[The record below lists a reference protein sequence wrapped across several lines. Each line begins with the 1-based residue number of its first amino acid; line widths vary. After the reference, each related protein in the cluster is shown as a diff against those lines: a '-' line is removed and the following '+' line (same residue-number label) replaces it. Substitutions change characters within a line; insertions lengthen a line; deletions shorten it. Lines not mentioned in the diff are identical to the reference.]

1 MLKKRFINVFA
12 CAFSLLFSI
21 ADAAPGPIST
31 GIWVKLRIPT
41 EGVYKLE
48 YADLQA
54 AGFDL
59 NALNTASIQL
69 RGHQCGML
77 PETNGLHEGGLPQI
91 PIWVEDGGD
100 GKFNLGDFLLFY
112 AGSNTKWSLNRN
124 TGYFEHTKNFYSD
137 EGYLYLGV
145 GSDPGLR
152 IQTLPEVTIAPTFT
166 HNDYYALKFHDSDIF
181 NPAEMGR
188 TWLGER
194 LGNEGLERNFELAL
208 PSDGAD
214 SAYVKVSYAGAMVN
228 EAGSISITVNGKK
241 NSQGFSPLNK
251 DFEDFRMATFSGM
264 HAAPADKVSVKMEL
278 VRPNIQS
285 LAWMDFIEVNQ
296 LRPAQTNNGPVVL
309 RHPSYFVTTALVETR
324 IAGSNPF
331 VWEISNERIPAAIPA
346 KNAGSY
352 TYFRTFGSNK
362 GKAFVAFSVANCLK
376 PGIVGA
382 LENADILAGDPAD
395 FIIISHPDFKN
406 AASELAEFRR
416 TNNGLKVKVV
426 SPASIYKE
434 YSCGMQDVV
443 AIRDYLR
450 DEYQKAA
457 SLGGKLKYVLLMGTT
472 SYDMKNRVQGNTNFI
487 PSYHLNSYYKS
498 QTFCLDDF
506 FAFLDTIHGNPADGK
521 SIMKVAIGR
530 IPCRTQSEA
539 NGVVQKLKRYASPL
553 SLGPWRTELA
563 FVCDDVDDKWER
575 EFVDE
580 SEKYSIEIDQEHS
593 DLLIN
598 KVYADAYKQQSTG
611 NTEKYPDVS
620 NAITRYMNNGV
631 LLLNYQGHGGE
642 KGWAQEGVLTVPM
655 INNWENPY
663 RMPVL
668 FTATCEFSRFDNPHL
683 QSGGELALLNANG
696 GAIALLTTTRLVY
709 VSGNSQIN
717 NDFWTQ
723 YGFPDAGDPVPTVGE
738 IYQRMKNRPSTTSED
753 NKFALLG
760 DPSMRLQFPEH
771 AVVLDSINGKDAQ
784 AFSDTMKAFSVVRLK
799 GHIEARTGGK
809 MTDFNG
815 NLWVKFFDKPQTRY
829 TLDNDQNNIKIPF
842 KDQTS
847 YIFKGEVSVIGGD
860 FQIVFSV
867 PKDIAYNVARGKLYL
882 YAHNNVTDASG
893 SGHFLV
899 GGSESSISPDEMGP
913 VVRLFMNDTLFRNGG
928 DVESNALF
936 LAKVYDPSGIN
947 ATGAGIGRDM
957 TVTLDP
963 GTDAETS
970 FTVND
975 YFSYDLNSYRRG
987 LVQFPLE
994 GLTFGK
1000 HVIRFKIWDIHN
1012 NSTEREITCVVL
1024 DPDAFRIS
1032 ESKAYPN
1039 PFQDGVTLSFTHNLA
1054 GNDVIA
1060 AIRIFDAQGRRLV
1073 ERDQQLT
1080 EITSTESRLQWDG
1093 TIENGYTVENGMYLF
1108 QVELTTA
1115 DGRKASFSGKIIKQ

>member
-1 MLKKRFINVFA
+1 MLKKRFLNVFA
-12 CAFSLLFSI
+12 CAFCLLFSS
-21 ADAAPGPIST
+21 ASAAPGPIAS
-31 GIWVKLRIPT
+31 GSWVKLRIPA

-48 YADLQA
+48 YADLQS

-59 NALNTASIQL
+59 NSLNASNIQL

-91 PIWVEDGGD
+91 PIWVQDGGD
-100 GKFNLGDFLLFY
+100 GKFNPGDYILFY
-112 AGSNTKWSLNRN
+112 AGSTTKWAFNNN
-124 TGYFEHTKNFYSD
+124 TRFFEHTKNFYSD
-137 EGYLYLGV
+137 EGYLYLGF
-145 GSDPGLR
+145 GSELGLR
-152 IQTLPEVTIAPTFT
+152 IQNTPENTGTPNYV
-166 HNDYYALKFHDSDIF
+166 HSDYYNLRFHDSDIF

-194 LGNEGLERNFELAL
+194 LGNEGLERNFEVVL
-208 PSDGAD
+208 PADGAD
-214 SAYVKVSYAGAMVN
+214 SAFVKVSYAGAMIN
-228 EAGSISITVNGKK
+228 EAGNISVTVNGKK
-241 NSQGFSPLNK
+241 STQNFTPLNK
-251 DFEDFRMATFSGM
+251 EFEDFRMATVSGFYSV
-264 HAAPADKVSVKMEL
+264 PSDRVSVKMEL

-285 LAWMDFIEVNQ
+285 LAWLDFIEVNQ
-296 LRPAQTNNGPVVL
+296 SRPAQVNAGPIAL
-309 RHPSYFVTTALVETR
+309 RHPSYYNNSLLVETR
-324 IAGSNPF
+324 ISGSNPV
-331 VWEISNERIPAAIPA
+331 VWEITNEKMPAAIA
-346 KNAGSY
+346 VNNAGSY
-352 TYFRTFGSNK
+352 AYFRTFGSTK
-362 GKAFVAFSVANCLK
+362 GKTFVAFTVANCLK
-376 PGIVGA
+376 PVILGKVD
-382 LENADILAGDPAD
+382 NADILAGDPAD
-395 FIIISHPDFKN
+395 LIIITHADFKN
-406 AASELAEFRR
+406 SAAELADFRR
-416 TNNGLKVKVV
+416 NNDGLKVKVV
-426 SPASIYKE
+426 TPSQIYNE
-434 YSCGMQDVV
+434 YSCGMQDIV

-450 DEYQKAA
+450 DEFQKA
-457 SLGGKLKYVLLMGTT
+457 SLAGGKLKYVLLMGTT

-506 FAFLDTIHGNPADGK
+506 YTFLDTIQGNPAESK
-521 SIMKVAIGR
+521 SNMKVAIGR
-530 IPCRTQSEA
+530 IPCRTAAEA
-539 NGVVQKLKRYASPL
+539 NGVVQKLKRYASPQ

-580 SEKYSIEIDQEHS
+580 SEKYSIEIDNEHS

-655 INNWENPY
+655 INNWENAY
-663 RMPVL
+663 KMPVL

-683 QSGGELALLNANG
+683 QSGGELALLNPNG

-723 YGFPDAGDPVPTVGE
+723 YGFPAAGDPVPTVGE

-771 AVVLDSINGKDAQ
+771 TVQLDSINGKDAQ
-784 AFSDTMKAFSVVRLK
+784 GFSDTMKAFSVVRMK

-809 MTDFNG
+809 MSGFNG

-829 TLDNDQNNIKIPF
+829 TLDNDQNNVKIPF

-847 YIFKGEVSVIGGD
+847 FIFKGEVSVVNGE

-882 YAHNNVTDASG
+882 YAHNQITDASG
-893 SGHFLV
+893 SAHFLV
-899 GGSESSISPDEMGP
+899 GGSESSIAVDEVGP
-913 VVRLFMNDTLFRNGG
+913 AIRLYMNDTFFRNGG

-957 TVTLDP
+957 TVTIDP
-963 GTDAETS
+963 GTEMETS
-970 FTVND
+970 FIVND
-975 YFSYDLNSYRRG
+975 YFSYDLNSYRSG

-994 GLTFGK
+994 GLSFGK
-1000 HVIRFKIWDIHN
+1000 HTAKFKIWDIHN
-1012 NSTEREITCVVL
+1012 NSSEREISFVVL

-1039 PFQDGVTLSFTHNLA
+1039 PFQDAVTLSFTHNLA
-1054 GNDVIA
+1054 GGDVSA
-1060 AIRIFDAQGRRLV
+1060 VIRIFDAQGRILV
-1073 ERDQQLT
+1073 TREQSLNNL
-1080 EITSTESRLQWDG
+1080 TSTESRLQWDG
-1093 TIENGYTVENGMYLF
+1093 TIENGYTVENGMYIY
-1108 QVELTTA
+1108 QVELTAT